1 MITKCPGAQSFRQP
15 KPEYMKCPFCS
26 YEVEIWSDEIVA
38 TCPKCKRTVMRN
50 DGKQS
55 CLDWCK
61 YAEKCVGVVQ
71 YNKYKQN
78 KSKYTGG
85 ININI

>member
-1 MITKCPGAQSFRQP
+1 MITKCPGAQSFRQL

-26 YEVEIWSDEIVA
+26 YEVEIWSDEIRA
-38 TCPKCKRTVMRN
+38 TCPKCKKTVIRN

-61 YAEKCVGVVQ
+61 YAEKCIGVVK

-78 KSKYTGG
+78 KNKYKLEE
-85 ININI
+85 